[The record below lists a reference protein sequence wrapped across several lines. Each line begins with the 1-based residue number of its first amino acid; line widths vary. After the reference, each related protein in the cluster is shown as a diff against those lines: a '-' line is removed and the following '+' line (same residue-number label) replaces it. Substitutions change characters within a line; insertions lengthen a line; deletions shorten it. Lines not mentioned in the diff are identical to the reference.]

1 MLNIVEKEVQGLI
14 TVESVSNTQV
24 SEDDDEDDEDQSD

>member
-1 MLNIVEKEVQGLI
+1 MFNMMKKEVQGPI

-24 SEDDDEDDEDQSD
+24 SEDDDDDGDQSS